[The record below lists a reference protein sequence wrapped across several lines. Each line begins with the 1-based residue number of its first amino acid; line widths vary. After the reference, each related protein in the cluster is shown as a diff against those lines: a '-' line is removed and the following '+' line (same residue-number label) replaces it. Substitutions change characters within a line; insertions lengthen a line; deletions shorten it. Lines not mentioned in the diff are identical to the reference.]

1 MRARPAFAL
10 CLAASLVAL
19 LVTAPEAQAQ
29 WPRGQGQGYAQLGVG
44 LAGADRGFDGD
55 RNLGTLGSEENPE
68 TYSEAALYAYAEVGL
83 TNRITLIGS
92 TFLRSSVAEN
102 LDGEFVNGGLSD
114 VTLQVRYSLPQL
126 GPLVVS
132 PQVGVRL
139 PTGYDA
145 EDSPP
150 LGSGE
155 ADLLAEVQFG
165 LSLWP
170 TPAYVGGSVGYRQ
183 RGGIIEDEILAFL
196 EAGYFVTE
204 TFLLRARGDLTESTS
219 NEITEFSQLGFP
231 PEQGFVTLGPGVT
244 VVLSERWQLNGDL
257 RWTVSGR
264 TTARIVNGIVGLAL
278 VW

>member
-1 MRARPAFAL
+1 MFARPAFIL
-10 CLAASLVAL
+10 SLAVSLLTAL
-19 LVTAPEAQAQ
+19 LFVPEAQAQ
-29 WPRGQGQGYAQLGVG
+29 WPRGQGQGYVQLGLG
-44 LAGADRGFDGD
+44 LAGADRGFDAD
-55 RNLGTLGSEENPE
+55 RNRGTLGSEENPE
-68 TYSEAALYAYAEVGL
+68 TYSEAALYVYGEVGL
-83 TNRITLIGS
+83 TNSLTVIGS

-102 LDGEFVNGGLSD
+102 LDDEFVNGGLSD
-114 VTLQVRYSLPQL
+114 VTLQLRYSFPQI
-126 GPLVVS
+126 GPLIVS
-132 PQVGVRL
+132 PQVGVRF

-183 RGGIIEDEILAFL
+183 RGGVIEDEVFGFL

-204 TFLLRARGDLTESTS
+204 TVLLRARGDLTESTS
-219 NEITEFSQLGFP
+219 NEITDFSQLDQVT
-231 PEQGFVTLGPGVT
+231 EQGFFTLGPGVT
-244 VVLSERWQLNGDL
+244 VVLSERWQVNGDL

-264 TTARIVNGIVGLAL
+264 TTASIVNGIVGVAL

>member
-1 MRARPAFAL
+1 MSARPAFLAA
-10 CLAASLVAL
+10 LAASLLAAL
-19 LVTAPEAQAQ
+19 LLTPEVHAQ
-29 WPRGQGQGYAQLGVG
+29 WPRGQGNGYVQLGLG
-44 LAGADRGFDGD
+44 LAGADRGFDADGN
-55 RNLGTLGSEENPE
+55 RGPLGSEDNPE
-68 TYSEAALYAYAEVGL
+68 TYSEFAVYLYGEVGL
-83 TNRITLIGS
+83 TNALTLIGS

-114 VTLQVRYSLPQL
+114 VTLQLRYSFPQL

-132 PQVGVRL
+132 PQVGVRF

-155 ADLLAEVQFG
+155 ADLLAEVQWG

-170 TPAYVGGSVGYRQ
+170 TPAYVGGSVGFRQ
-183 RGGIIEDEILAFL
+183 RGGVIEDEVLAVL

-219 NEITEFSQLGFP
+219 DEITDFSQLGLP
-231 PEQGFVTLGPGVT
+231 PEQGFLTLGPGVT
-244 VVLSERWQLNGDL
+244 VVLSERWQVNGDL

-264 TTARIVNGIVGLAL
+264 TTASIVNGIVGLAL

>member
-1 MRARPAFAL
+1 MSARPA
-10 CLAASLVAL
+10 LVLSVAAL
-19 LVTAPEAQAQ
+19 LLTLLLLPTEAQAQ
-29 WPRGQGQGYAQLGVG
+29 WPRGQGNGYVQLGLG

-55 RNLGTLGSEENPE
+55 RNLGPLGSEDNPE
-68 TYSEAALYAYAEVGL
+68 TYSEFAVYAYGEVGITDRL
-83 TNRITLIGS
+83 TAIAS

-102 LDGEFVNGGLSD
+102 MDGEFVNGGLSD
-114 VTLQVRYSLPQL
+114 VTLQLRYSFPQI

-155 ADLLAEVQFG
+155 ADLLAEVQWG
-165 LSLWP
+165 VSLWP

-183 RGGIIEDEILAFL
+183 RGGLIEDEILAVL

-204 TFLLRARGDLTESTS
+204 AFLLRARGDLTESTS
-219 NEITEFSQLGFP
+219 NEITDFSQLGLP
-231 PEQGFVTLGPGVT
+231 PEQGFLTLGPGVT

-264 TTARIVNGIVGLAL
+264 TTARIVNGVVGLAL